1 MHEREERG
9 ASQREVTEELTE
21 EEKDLGGS
29 PRGRRAEPRHHQSS
43 EQLPGGAEDT
53 QPRHECEAS
62 VSGTEMHS
70 SNVRNTP

>member
-1 MHEREERG
+1 MKEKSAEPV
-9 ASQREVTEELTE
+9 REVTEELTE